1 MSVLQALDIGLASLV
16 FAVAAW
22 TVFAPGAFAATVGYV
37 VYGLLLSLV
46 WIRLFAVDVA
56 LTEAAIGSGVTGV
69 LLISAAAR
77 LRGAETAGHVAS
89 VSGLSRVF
97 AAVLCALVALAL
109 AAVVL
114 LLPDEG
120 PSLAPESMR
129 HLPETGLGN
138 PVTAVLIAYRAFDT
152 MLEKVVLVLAVVGVW
167 SLAADKYW
175 GGAPGEAR
183 AEWPEPTLAFLAQI
197 LAPLGILVGIHVFW
211 VGADEPGGA
220 FQGGAILAAM
230 WIIVTMA
237 RLTEAP
243 QTNAFWLRLAIVA
256 GPLVFLAAGVAGAIF
271 AGGFFTYPPGYA
283 KPGDP
288 VHRGVHGPLHRRDPA
303 DACRGSAATRAATM
317 TSATLAGLVGA
328 ALVGLGLYGLIV
340 NPQPLRK
347 ILAFNLMGS
356 GVFLVFGIVARK
368 GAAAGLQAD
377 PVPQAM
383 VITGIVVAFA
393 ASALAVALVLRLF
406 EAAGQVTLNPDAWTK
421 PPGDGA
427 KAE

>member
-1 MSVLQALDIGLASLV
+1 MSVLQALDVGLAFLV

-69 LLISAAAR
+69 LLIGAAAR
-77 LRGAETAGHVAS
+77 LRGAETTPAEEALT
-89 VSGLSRVF
+89 GLTRLF
-97 AAVLCALVALAL
+97 AAGLCLLVAAAL

-114 LLPDEG
+114 LLPDQG
-120 PSLAPESMR
+120 PTLAPQSMER
-129 HLPETGLGN
+129 LPETGLGN
-138 PVTAVLIAYRAFDT
+138 PVTAVLIAFRSFDT
-152 MLEKVVLVLAVVGVW
+152 MLEKVVLVLGVVGVW
-167 SLAADKYW
+167 SLAADRYW

-183 AEWPEPTLAFLAQI
+183 AERPEPTLAFFAQM
-197 LAPLGILVGIHVFW
+197 LAPIGILVGVHVFW

-230 WIIVTMA
+230 WMIVMMA

-243 QTNAFWLRLAIVA
+243 QASAFWLRLALIA
-256 GPLVFLAAGVAGAIF
+256 GPAVFLAAGVAGAVV
-271 AGGFFTYPPGYA
+271 AGGFFAYPPGLA
-283 KPGDP
+283 KPLILFIETFMTFTIAVTLP
-288 VHRGVHGPLHRRDPA
+288 MLVAGPPRREPPA
-303 DACRGSAATRAATM
+303 MS
-317 TSATLAGLVGA
+317 SATLAGLVGA
-328 ALVGLGLYGLIV
+328 ALVGLGLYGVIAD
-340 NPQPLRK
+340 PQPLRK
-347 ILAFNLMGS
+347 ILAFNLIGS

-368 GAAAGLQAD
+368 GAAAGLSAD

-393 ASALAVALVLRLF
+393 ASALAVALTLRLF
-406 EAAGQVTLNPDAWTK
+406 EETGRATLRPDAGNK
-421 PPGDGA
+421 PPDDGA
-427 KAE
+427 DAE